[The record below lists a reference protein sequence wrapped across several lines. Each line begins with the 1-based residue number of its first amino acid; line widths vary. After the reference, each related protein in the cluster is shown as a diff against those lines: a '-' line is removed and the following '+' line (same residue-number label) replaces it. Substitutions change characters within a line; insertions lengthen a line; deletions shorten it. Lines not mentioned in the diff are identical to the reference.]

1 MSEKEDFWEPQVL
14 VGVAAV
20 LVAAVLLRVCETDVD
35 GVTKL
40 DTVMGMLTEDI
51 GLVVG
56 CIDGMPG

>member
-1 MSEKEDFWEPQVL
+1 M
-14 VGVAAV
+14 AV